1 MTTIRAQCPDCGDVQ
16 LPIHQL
22 SVRVYEVEGPGS
34 YSFSC
39 PTCAQP
45 VSREA
50 SARIV
55 GLLVGAGAPH
65 TAWHWP
71 AELAEPRVGPAISP
85 DDLLDFHVLL
95 QDEHWFDV
103 LSASVPR
110 DSRG

>member
-22 SVRVYEVEGPGS
+22 WVRVYEAEGPGS
-34 YSFSC
+34 YSFEC

-65 TAWHWP
+65 TAWRWP
-71 AELAEPRVGPAISP
+71 AELAEVHQGSAITP

-95 QDEHWFDV
+95 QDDDWFDA
-103 LSASVPR
+103 LSATVRR